1 MPIEKITSRLTSD
14 QKLRELAGAFYTCAD
29 TARAKSA
36 DHATEIMRR
45 GGWKLINENVYDLG
59 PLKPIVSNL
68 IKRCLELVGP
78 EAINEREVYRLA
90 WASVDI
96 ASPIPDQVANFL
108 KELSSE
114 IRAKVRILHP
124 CYSVRVEEV
133 REVQI
138 GPVAVRLTDDVDRDL
153 GPESGIRLTTEQ
165 PDGFQIIDGKSF
177 VPLTPTCWDI
187 ELQSKI
193 GNLEVE
199 ARWHTY
205 VFTSLIRLIGY
216 PQFTGPFSPNIGDV
230 EAGPTEK
237 PRSKQS
243 SVTFYD
249 TRSSFGGSWVPLHYV
264 VGSAFVEH
272 MKGKPYYSKLSILF
286 NPPPNSVAERLQ
298 RGLGWMARG
307 RISDDDTERLLF
319 FFTAAEALLS
329 DNDKSAPV
337 VQNIAR
343 RGAVILSNDVT
354 RRIEIAKLIQDLYA
368 MRSDSVHRG
377 TRRVHGYHARQVQ
390 NIVEAIHEAVL
401 DKYDINKPSG
411 DFHATLSRASFG
423 LPWPEQVDIMP
434 PGP

>member
-1 MPIEKITSRLTSD
+1 MTIEKIANRLTSD

-45 GGWKLINENVYDLG
+45 GGWKLVHENVYDLG
-59 PLKPIVSNL
+59 PLKPILSDL

-78 EAINEREVYRLA
+78 DAISEREVYRLA
-90 WASVDI
+90 WDSVGI
-96 ASPIPDQVANFL
+96 ASPIPDQVAHFL

-114 IRAKVRILHP
+114 IRAKVRILLP
-124 CYSVRVEEV
+124 CYSVRLEDI

-153 GPESGIRLTTEQ
+153 GPESGVRLTTER
-165 PDGFQIIDGKSF
+165 PDGLQIIDGKPF
-177 VPLTPTCWDI
+177 VALTPTCWEI

-193 GNLEVE
+193 GNLEAE

-216 PQFTGPFSPNIGDV
+216 PQFTGPFSPNLGDV
-230 EAGPTEK
+230 EATPTEK

-243 SVTFYD
+243 SVMIHD
-249 TRSSFGGSWVPLHYV
+249 TRSSFGGSWVPMHYV
-264 VGSAFVEH
+264 VGDGFVEH
-272 MKGKPYYSKLSILF
+272 MKGKSFYSKLSILF
-286 NPPPNSVAERLQ
+286 NPPSNSVAERLQ

-337 VQNIAR
+337 VQNLAR

-390 NIVEAIHEAVL
+390 NVVEAIHEAVL
-401 DKYDINKPSG
+401 DNYDISKPSG

-423 LPWPEQVDIMP
+423 LPWPEKVDVVT
-434 PGP
+434 PGS